1 MKECKFKSSQVY
13 WDFDKFCLYKLALSI
28 QFLIA
33 VILLVKYKVVVLGSL
48 RARRRCQIQ
57 L

>member
-28 QFLIA
+28 QLLRV

-48 RARRRCQIQ
+48 
-57 L
+57 